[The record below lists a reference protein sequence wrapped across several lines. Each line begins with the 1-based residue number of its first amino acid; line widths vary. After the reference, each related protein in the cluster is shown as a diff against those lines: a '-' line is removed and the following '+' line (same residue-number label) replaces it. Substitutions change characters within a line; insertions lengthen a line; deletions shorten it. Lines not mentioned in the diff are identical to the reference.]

1 MRKCFNYTLWNYT
14 ITSVLFSIIL
24 PVHRQENQISGIFS
38 DYVAAL
44 STLSDAWELI
54 FVVNGSDDRS
64 FGIVAELAAGRPNV
78 QVHRLEKAGWGRAV
92 RHGISVARGTY
103 VCYTNS
109 ARTQLPDL
117 LLILKYAQTNGNV
130 VIKASRI
137 VRASLF
143 RRLGS
148 VIYNLENRL
157 LFRIAVMD
165 VNGTPKVFPKIVWES
180 LQIHSNDD
188 LIDAE
193 AMAKCFKMRVPV
205 LEVPVRDTARRRGR
219 STTNLG
225 SAFRMYFG
233 LLRLR
238 RKI

>member
-1 MRKCFNYTLWNYT
+1 MS
-14 ITSVLFSIIL
+14 SVLFSIIL
-24 PVHRQENQISGIFS
+24 PVHRQENQIAGIFT

-44 STLSDAWELI
+44 STSGDAWELI
-54 FVVNGSDDRS
+54 FVVNGSNDRS
-64 FGIVAELAAGRPNV
+64 FAIARELAAGRSNV
-78 QVHRLEKAGWGRAV
+78 QVHNLAKAGWGHAV

-109 ARTQLPDL
+109 ARTQIPDL
-117 LLILKYAQTNGNV
+117 LLILKYAKTNGNV

-165 VNGTPKVFPKIVWES
+165 VNGTPKVFPKTVWDS
-180 LQIHSNDD
+180 LQIRSDDD

-193 AMAKCFKMRVPV
+193 AMAKCFKFQVPV
-205 LEVPVRDTARRRGR
+205 MEVPVRDTTRRRGR
-219 STTNLG
+219 STTNLR